1 MKKNKIMINDKI
13 GLYRRMLFLFTA
25 LFFLVFTTALSL
37 QGQTYGN
44 DWYNGNV
51 TADVVLRDVAYG
63 NGVFLA
69 SGDQGKMYRST
80 NGQTWSQVSTGYSGT
95 RYHHFSITFGNGK
108 FVSAGRDRLIITSED
123 DGLTWTTTNPGSA
136 DVYDPDLYGIAYGNN
151 VFVVVGEN
159 GDVFTSPDGVT
170 WSMKHLNNAYFR
182 SLDFG
187 QGKFIAGTSGTK
199 IYTSTNGDSWS
210 TIDVGTAVRAIHFG
224 NDLWIG
230 GGVKVITS
238 PNGVNWTTQL
248 NLASYGIVDVIYS
261 AGSAPGTYMLGGE
274 HGLMLTS
281 SDGVAW
287 RKPDLGTKRFIFG
300 IAYGNNVVAA
310 VGNGGPRDPNS
321 LYLYSTH
328 YSPEGGTPPPPLV
341 PSSVNTIK
349 ITSPN
354 GGEELEPGT
363 QFQIKWTG
371 SITFDKID
379 IEYFNGSTWVVIVND
394 TPDDGVYSWTVPD
407 VSTSQARL
415 WIKGWHSSGNATD
428 YTDGTF
434 TIGEAPEITITA
446 PNGGEILTGGTSYTI
461 RWKGS
466 ITFDKVDIEY
476 YNGTKWVVIK
486 NGAADV
492 GTYSWDVPN
501 ISTNAARIWIKGWSA
516 SGGPVDFS
524 DSTFSIIPPPAGA
537 ITVTSPNGGEVWAKG
552 STENITWSFSG
563 DVGNVRIFYSTD
575 NGFNWTTIVSSTAND
590 GGYPWKL
597 PDILADDC
605 LVKVRDVNNSQISD
619 ISNGVFSIGGPPQ
632 LVLNKT
638 RFNFGYIKNGA
649 SPCVQTLFIY
659 NGGGGTLNWTVG
671 ADASWINLNPTS
683 GTGGGTV
690 TIAIN
695 TIGLNTGSY
704 MGTITVSDP
713 DVGNSPQTAQVYL
726 TVKNGSQDQVPF
738 GTFATPED
746 GLANVTGSIAVT
758 GWALDDTCVE
768 SVEIYRQV
776 NGGLSFIG
784 DAVFVEGARPDV
796 EQAYPDY
803 PNNSRAGWGYMMLTN
818 FLPDGQ
824 LVLKAIATD
833 TTGHQVVLG
842 TKTIT
847 VDNANAVKPFGAID
861 TPGQGGEASGSKF
874 RNNGWALTPQPNKI
888 PENGS
893 TINVFIDAVLVD
905 NVNYNLYRSDIAN
918 FFPGYAN
925 ANGSWGYLDF
935 DTTAYA
941 NGVHTIAWAVTD
953 NAGNTDGVGSR
964 YFSIQNIEGVS
975 RSSAQGT
982 AGIAT
987 TPGYQGQPGFTPTKG
1002 IPGHDFGFIEVK
1014 RGYNQERKPQ
1024 KILPNKTGTAVLEVN
1039 ELERIEI
1046 QLNKNISHGY
1056 LVVGNEFRSLPI
1068 GSTLV
1073 PGKGIFYWQPG
1084 AGFLG
1089 NYELVFIGKQENG
1102 KPFMKRIDLKINP
1115 KHFGE

>member
-1 MKKNKIMINDKI
+1 
-13 GLYRRMLFLFTA
+13 
-25 LFFLVFTTALSL
+25 
-37 QGQTYGN
+37 
-44 DWYNGNV
+44 
-51 TADVVLRDVAYG
+51 
-63 NGVFLA
+63 
-69 SGDQGKMYRST
+69 
-80 NGQTWSQVSTGYSGT
+80 
-95 RYHHFSITFGNGK
+95 
-108 FVSAGRDRLIITSED
+108 
-123 DGLTWTTTNPGSA
+123 
-136 DVYDPDLYGIAYGNN
+136 
-151 VFVVVGEN
+151 
-159 GDVFTSPDGVT
+159 
-170 WSMKHLNNAYFR
+170 
-182 SLDFG
+182 
-187 QGKFIAGTSGTK
+187 
-199 IYTSTNGDSWS
+199 
-210 TIDVGTAVRAIHFG
+210 
-224 NDLWIG
+224 
-230 GGVKVITS
+230 
-238 PNGVNWTTQL
+238 
-248 NLASYGIVDVIYS
+248 
-261 AGSAPGTYMLGGE
+261 
-274 HGLMLTS
+274 
-281 SDGVAW
+281 
-287 RKPDLGTKRFIFG
+287 
-300 IAYGNNVVAA
+300 
-310 VGNGGPRDPNS
+310 
-321 LYLYSTH
+321 
-328 YSPEGGTPPPPLV
+328 
-341 PSSVNTIK
+341 
-349 ITSPN
+349 
-354 GGEELEPGT
+354 
-363 QFQIKWTG
+363 
-371 SITFDKID
+371 
-379 IEYFNGSTWVVIVND
+379 
-394 TPDDGVYSWTVPD
+394 
-407 VSTSQARL
+407 
-415 WIKGWHSSGNATD
+415 
-428 YTDGTF
+428 
-434 TIGEAPEITITA
+434 
-446 PNGGEILTGGTSYTI
+446 
-461 RWKGS
+461 
-466 ITFDKVDIEY
+466 
-476 YNGTKWVVIK
+476 
-486 NGAADV
+486 
-492 GTYSWDVPN
+492 
-501 ISTNAARIWIKGWSA
+501 
-516 SGGPVDFS
+516 
-524 DSTFSIIPPPAGA
+524 
-537 ITVTSPNGGEVWAKG
+537 
-552 STENITWSFSG
+552 
-563 DVGNVRIFYSTD
+563 
-575 NGFNWTTIVSSTAND
+575 
-590 GGYPWKL
+590 
-597 PDILADDC
+597 
-605 LVKVRDVNNSQISD
+605 
-619 ISNGVFSIGGPPQ
+619 
-632 LVLNKT
+632 
-638 RFNFGYIKNGA
+638 
-649 SPCVQTLFIY
+649 
-659 NGGGGTLNWTVG
+659 
-671 ADASWINLNPTS
+671 
-683 GTGGGTV
+683 
-690 TIAIN
+690 
-695 TIGLNTGSY
+695 